1 MAASKTSTVEQKS
14 LLLEA
19 LEFLKECRK
28 NEDKMQAMI
37 LDNAI
42 AVRASWEFHLYLN
55 KSPNEIYPFSL
66 MANPVYIK
74 KSNVAPKPV
83 LIGRT
88 STTITMKLPFY
99 KPITEYRSWR

>member
-1 MAASKTSTVEQKS
+1 MQMAASKTSTVEQKS

-42 AVRASWEFHLYLN
+42 AVRAS
-55 KSPNEIYPFSL
+55 
-66 MANPVYIK
+66 
-74 KSNVAPKPV
+74 
-83 LIGRT
+83 
-88 STTITMKLPFY
+88 
-99 KPITEYRSWR
+99 